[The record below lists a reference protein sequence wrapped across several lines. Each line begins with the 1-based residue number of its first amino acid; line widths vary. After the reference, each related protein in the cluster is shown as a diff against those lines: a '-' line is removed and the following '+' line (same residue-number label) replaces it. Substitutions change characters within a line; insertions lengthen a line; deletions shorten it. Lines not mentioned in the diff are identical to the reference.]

1 MEIKS
6 VEIKLKNGSYISSL
20 ESSNDNT
27 TKSSSYPFEDYR
39 VEVIE
44 GDTFIKE
51 ETKALKGLIENF
63 NPNRVTYNPSVNYN
77 FDFIH
82 QDAVV
87 CDGTMMFIRERQDQ
101 LFYNLLAG
109 NVIREEDLGKDN
121 LGIAYQIGD
130 VSIEI
135 ENNVETDKPFPM
147 SKYTI
152 KIPTKVIKL

>member
-1 MEIKS
+1 M
-6 VEIKLKNGSYISSL
+6 
-20 ESSNDNT
+20 
-27 TKSSSYPFEDYR
+27 
-39 VEVIE
+39 
-44 GDTFIKE
+44 
-51 ETKALKGLIENF
+51 
-63 NPNRVTYNPSVNYN
+63 
-77 FDFIH
+77 
-82 QDAVV
+82 V
-87 CDGTMMFIRERQDQ
+87 CDGTMMFIWERQDQ